1 MRGKGWWIYLSTTLL
16 AAIFVFGL
24 LVLVHELGH
33 FITAKMVGMRVDEFA
48 LGFGPKLLSRKYGET
63 IYSLRIIPLGGFNK
77 IAGMDPDEEQD
88 ARSFCA
94 KPVWARMLVII
105 AGSAMNLLLPVLLFF
120 IVFVSAG
127 VDRVSEEPVIGKV
140 FQGKPAAVSGLL
152 TGDRVLTV
160 NEEAITS
167 WRQFVVAI
175 QTNAGNTVSLTL
187 ERNGERK
194 LVTVIPEYDE
204 KAKRG
209 IIGVMPNIE
218 NYQPTLL
225 ESVALAVKQ
234 NITVT
239 GAMLAGLA
247 DMVTGKAAADVAG
260 PVGVAQMAG
269 QVAQQGF
276 IPLLQFAAFLSINLG
291 IINLLPVPVLDGGHV
306 VTLLIE
312 AVRRKPLNRN
322 ILQTVQM
329 IGFALLMLLL
339 LVATF
344 MDFTRG
350 KPF

>member
-1 MRGKGWWIYLSTTLL
+1 MSTTLL

-63 IYSLRIIPLGGFNK
+63 VYSLRIIPLGGFNK

-88 ARSFCA
+88 ERSFSA
-94 KPVWARMLVII
+94 KSVWARMLVII
-105 AGSAMNLLLPVLLFF
+105 AGSAMNLLLPILLFF

-127 VDRVSEEPVIGKV
+127 VDKVSDQPVIGKV
-140 FQGKPAAVSGLL
+140 FPDKPAAIAGFMP
-152 TGDRVLTV
+152 GDRILSV
-160 NEEAITS
+160 NDGAIDS
-167 WRQFVVAI
+167 WRQFVVLIQGNSGKPVAI
-175 QTNAGNTVSLTL
+175 TI
-187 ERNGERK
+187 ERNQEK
-194 LVTVIPEYDE
+194 MQITVQPEYDE

-209 IIGVMPNIE
+209 IIGVTPNIE
-218 NYQPTLL
+218 NYQPSVF
-225 ESVALAVKQ
+225 ESVGLAVKQ

-239 GAMLAGLA
+239 AAMLAGLA

-260 PVGVAQMAG
+260 PIGVAQMAG

-312 AVRRKPLNRN
+312 AIRRKPLNRN
-322 ILQTVQM
+322 VLQTVQM